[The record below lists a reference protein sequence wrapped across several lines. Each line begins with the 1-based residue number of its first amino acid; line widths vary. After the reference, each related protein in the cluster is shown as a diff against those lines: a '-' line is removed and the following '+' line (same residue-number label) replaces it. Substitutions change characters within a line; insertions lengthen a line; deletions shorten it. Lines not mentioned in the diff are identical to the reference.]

1 MKKITY
7 DMLPSEFRELYT
19 KALDSS
25 LGLASLQVEG
35 YNLNGNDKTIA
46 NLMRQ
51 DSALEYAKKEID
63 PSKNKDY
70 TYKFITFSSK
80 LV

>member
-7 DMLPSEFRELYT
+7 DMLPDEFRELYT

-35 YNLNGNDKTIA
+35 YTLNGDERTVSNM
-46 NLMRQ
+46 MRQ
-51 DSALEYAKKEID
+51 DSALQYAKGVID
-63 PSKNKDY
+63 PSKNN
-70 TYKFITFSSK
+70 
-80 LV
+80 